1 MGQEVFFMFD
11 GFLHGL
17 HPRLKLDHEPKLRK
31 SWEVESIACHLLQLA
46 LVFWLVSFFLG
57 APEVLPSLLLYFNFI
72 GWHPVLLE
80 GTNHFCIV
88 DVIFC

>member
-31 SWEVESIACHLLQLA
+31 SWEVESIACYFLQLA

-57 APEVLPSLLLYFNFI
+57 AGSPSPAVVF
-72 GWHPVLLE
+72 
-80 GTNHFCIV
+80 
-88 DVIFC
+88 